1 LKRKCLLAILF
12 GIMALLFVACGE
24 GDEGESNGEA
34 DSIETVGDDIEDATE
49 LTLWTFA
56 PNHVDF
62 YVDAAERWNEDHSD
76 QPIKL
81 KAETYPADQMHN
93 NLLLALQSG
102 KGAPDIVDIEA
113 WNFTN
118 FLKGEIQL
126 EPMNDYV
133 EPELKN
139 FVEARFDIYAK
150 DGNYYGLPTHVG
162 ASVMYYNTE
171 ILDEAG
177 VDIDSI
183 ETWDDYMVAGEEVVA
198 NTDAVM
204 TSVFPGESLIHHQ
217 LVSQQGSDYY
227 DENGEVRVNHQESIN
242 ALQLL
247 SDMQGAGIADI
258 APGNN
263 PYSEEFY
270 SFLNGGGAASV
281 NMPAWYMSQIKDN
294 MSDLEGK
301 MVVRP
306 MPAFKEGGDR
316 SAAIGGTG
324 TAVTS
329 QAENIDFAKEF
340 LAYAKLTEESN
351 IKLWTVLGF
360 DPPRHDVWDH
370 PDVLE
375 DNEYFQFFGDD
386 IFEAIQELQDE
397 INPILASP
405 HAKDVQ
411 TELNTNTLNNVLRD
425 KSQSPQEALDQAQ
438 DILES
443 QISD

>member
-1 LKRKCLLAILF
+1 MKKKSLLAILF
-12 GIMALLFVACGE
+12 GIIALLLIACGGE
-24 GDEGESNGEA
+24 DNNGSSGQADEV
-34 DSIETVGDDIEDATE
+34 ETVGEDIEDATE

-56 PNHVDF
+56 PNHVAF

-76 QPIKL
+76 RPIRL

-102 KGAPDIVDIEA
+102 KGAPDIADIEA
-113 WNFTN
+113 WSFTN
-118 FLKGEIQL
+118 FLKGDIQL
-126 EPMNDYV
+126 EPMNEYV
-133 EPELKN
+133 EPVLEN
-139 FVEARFDIYAK
+139 FVEARFALYAK
-150 DGNYYGLPTHVG
+150 DGNYYGMPTHVG

-171 ILDEAG
+171 IMNEAG

-183 ETWDDYMVAGEEVVA
+183 GTWDDFLVAGEKVVA
-198 NTDAVM
+198 NTEAVM
-204 TSVFPGESLIHHQ
+204 MSLFPGESLSHHQ

-227 DENGEVRVNHQESIN
+227 DENDDISLNHQESVD

-247 SDMQGAGIADI
+247 ADMQDKGIAEI
-258 APGNN
+258 APGNH

-270 SFLNGGGAASV
+270 SFLNGGGVAAV
-281 NMPAWYMSQIKDN
+281 NMPAWYMSQIMIN
-294 MSDLEGK
+294 MPDLKGK
-301 MVVRP
+301 VVVRP

-324 TAVTS
+324 TAVTNQS
-329 QAENIDFAKEF
+329 EHLDLAKEF
-340 LAYAKLTEESN
+340 LAYAKLTKESN
-351 IKLWTVLGF
+351 IKLWTILGF

-375 DNEYFQFFGDD
+375 DNDYFQFFGDD
-386 IFEAIQELQDE
+386 IFKTIQELQNE

-405 HAKDVQ
+405 YAKDVQ

-425 KSQSPQEALDQAQ
+425 GSQSPKEALDQAQ
-438 DILES
+438 ETLET
-443 QISD
+443 QITD